1 MRVVDVDP
9 ARSMRFK
16 IADFRTGINNSRREF
31 TSPLLRGGPVTPDQI
46 IDRYQVANQSL
57 FKVQQKMFKDYY
69 AARTLGVSD
78 RALENTFEDRVSNK
92 QLRAIQTGRFTP
104 FIPSENIAQ
113 AFADNARAI
122 GEPNS
127 FRIAEDQI
135 RRLIRSYQ
143 RINLGSEF
151 PLFDNPFTPTLSE
164 NVMGPLSQITGTPLD
179 NTSLAQPLTGNQQV
193 ATATRGQQ
201 VFGSTDPIFGVG

>member
-1 MRVVDVDP
+1 
-9 ARSMRFK
+9 
-16 IADFRTGINNSRREF
+16 
-31 TSPLLRGGPVTPDQI
+31 
-46 IDRYQVANQSL
+46 
-57 FKVQQKMFKDYY
+57 MFKDYY

-92 QLRAIQTGRFTP
+92 QLRAIQTGKFTP

-135 RRLIRSYQ
+135 RRLFRS
-143 RINLGSEF
+143 
-151 PLFDNPFTPTLSE
+151 TT
-164 NVMGPLSQITGTPLD
+164 
-179 NTSLAQPLTGNQQV
+179 
-193 ATATRGQQ
+193 
-201 VFGSTDPIFGVG
+201 